1 MKYVS
6 NPILTE
12 KQRLAYMGI
21 RLRNDVRVQAQMKA
35 IAELEK
41 ILLQFCNK

>member
-12 KQRLAYMGI
+12 KQKLAYRGVK
-21 RLRNDVRVQAQMKA
+21 LGKDVKFCNQIKA